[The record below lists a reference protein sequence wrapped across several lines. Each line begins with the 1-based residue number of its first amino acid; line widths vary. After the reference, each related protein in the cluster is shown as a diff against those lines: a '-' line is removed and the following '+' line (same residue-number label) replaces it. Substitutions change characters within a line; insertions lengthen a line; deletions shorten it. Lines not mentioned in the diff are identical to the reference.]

1 MMTYEVDSIRATAQR
16 LKSEGINISEAA
28 LRRWV
33 KEGLLPAAYSGRRA
47 YIRYSAVLELLEKG
61 MPVPQPPLPEESLT
75 KLDLHPVPGIRR
87 IS

>member
-1 MMTYEVDSIRATAQR
+1 MYYEIDSIRATAQH
-16 LKSEGINISEAA
+16 LKSEGINISESA

-61 MPVPQPPLPEESLT
+61 MPSPEPPVPEESHT
-75 KLDLHPVPGIRR
+75 KLGLHPVPGIRR
-87 IS
+87 IG